1 MSDYDDPNSKASNG
15 GKARAKALSA
25 EKKSEI
31 GKKGADAR
39 WSQQIPEA
47 LFAGTL
53 PLGGV
58 EIPCYVTVDG
68 ERLISGRGMQEAL
81 RLVDQNVPESGQK
94 PGSRLTR
101 LLNNRKLSPLI
112 FKGKEV
118 DHFLPKKVRYKGAL
132 INGYNSEML
141 VDICEG
147 MLEARASAVGL
158 TARQEIIAA
167 QCEILVR
174 AFAKV
179 GIAALI
185 DEATGYQ
192 RVRPGDA
199 LKSYLETILR
209 KDLASWVKRF
219 PDEYYENIYKL
230 KDWDWP
236 GMTKNRYSIVGTYT
250 NDLIYERLAPG
261 LKEEFELKNPKGA
274 NGRRKAKHHQWFDEA
289 GEKLYSQ
296 QMFTVLT
303 IQRAALKKT
312 GNKWAHFMSMM
323 DELLPK
329 RGSTLPLGF

>member
-1 MSDYDDPNSKASNG
+1 MADIDSKASRG
-15 GKARAKALSA
+15 GNARAEALTK
-25 EKKSEI
+25 EEKSEI
-31 GKKGADAR
+31 GRKGAATR
-39 WSQQIPEA
+39 WSLEIPEA
-47 LFAGTL
+47 LYSGTL
-53 PLGGV
+53 KLGGI

-81 RLVDQNVPESGQK
+81 RLVDENLPESGQK

-101 LLNNRKLSPLI
+101 LLNNKKLSPLI
-112 FKGKEV
+112 FKGKDQ
-118 DHFLPKKVRYKGAL
+118 DHFSPKKVRFQGVL

-147 MLEARASAVGL
+147 MLEARANQLGL

-167 QCEILVR
+167 QCEVLVR

-192 RVRPGDA
+192 HVRPGDA
-199 LKSYLETILR
+199 LKSYLEGILL

-219 PDEYYENIYKL
+219 PDEYYENIYNL
-230 KDWDWP
+230 KEWEWS
-236 GMTKNRYSIVGTYT
+236 GMSKNRYSVVGKYT

-261 LKEEFELKNPKGA
+261 LKEEFEKKNPKGA
-274 NGRRKAKHHQWFDEA
+274 NGKRKAKHHQWFDEA

-303 IQRAALKKT
+303 IQRAALKKN

-329 RGSTLPLGF
+329 KGGTLPLGF